1 MAKFKVLRP
10 HEGDRFYNA
19 GDIREGA
26 SNELAHLVPNV
37 LEPLET
43 KAEPSAPLNKAEDAA
58 PANKAANGRKAKHGD
73 DE

>member
-1 MAKFKVLRP
+1 MAKFGVLRP
-10 HEGDRFYNA
+10 HEGDRFYNV

-26 SNELAHLVPNV
+26 ANELAHLVPHV
-37 LEPLET
+37 LAPLET

-58 PANKAANGRKAKHGD
+58 PANKAAHGRKAKHGD